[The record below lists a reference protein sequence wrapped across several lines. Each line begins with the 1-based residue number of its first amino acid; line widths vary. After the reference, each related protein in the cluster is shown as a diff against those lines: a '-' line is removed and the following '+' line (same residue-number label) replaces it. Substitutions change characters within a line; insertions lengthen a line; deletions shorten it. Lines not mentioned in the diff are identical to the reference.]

1 MAELFDANL
10 TSIAINSL
18 SKAKLFL
25 ERQSDRYR
33 WMWTVLSVHHS
44 LYAFCIT
51 CLYENCPGF
60 ALDKRG
66 KRTIGFEEALKRVQ
80 EEKYMCCKKWTFPTC
95 ALKLTKEQE
104 LHIKE
109 LHREW
114 RNYFMH
120 FRDDQLGKIMDRG
133 YLAKDLEPLI
143 YDALK
148 AVEFLAIESNI
159 VPFYRY
165 DGDLKKKTRSL
176 LSSLFSSLRG
186 AKTSEDT
193 GQ

>member
-1 MAELFDANL
+1 MAELFDTNL
-10 TSIAINSL
+10 TSIAIDSL

-120 FRDDQLGKIMDRG
+120 FRDDQLEKIIDRG

-148 AVEFLAIESNI
+148 AVESLANSNI

-165 DGDLKKKTRSL
+165 DEDNKKKETESL
-176 LSSLFSSLRG
+176 LTSIFSSLEK
-186 AKTSEDT
+186 AK
-193 GQ
+193 GH

>member
-1 MAELFDANL
+1 MTEVFDTNL
-10 TSIAINSL
+10 TTIAIDSL

-25 ERQSDRYR
+25 ERQSDKDR
-33 WMWTVLSVHHS
+33 WMWTVFSVHHS

-51 CLYENCPGF
+51 CLYENHPSF
-60 ALDKRG
+60 ALNKSG

-80 EEKYMCCKKWTFPTC
+80 EEKYMCFKKWTFSTR

-104 LHIKE
+104 LHIKR

-120 FRDDQLGKIMDRG
+120 FTDDQLEKIIDRG
-133 YLAKDLEPLI
+133 YLAADIEPLI
-143 YDALK
+143 HDALK
-148 AVEFLAIESNI
+148 AIEFLATKSNI

-165 DGDLKKKTRSL
+165 DGDRKKETKSL
-176 LSSLFSSLRG
+176 LTSIFSILRERD
-186 AKTSEDT
+186 K
-193 GQ
+193 

>member
-1 MAELFDANL
+1 MAELFDTNL

-25 ERQSDRYR
+25 EREHDKYR
-33 WMWTVLSVHHS
+33 WMWTAVVIDHS
-44 LYAFCIT
+44 LYTFCIT

-60 ALDKRG
+60 ALHKDG
-66 KRTIGFEEALKRVQ
+66 KRTIGFKRALKRVQ
-80 EEKYMCCKKWTFPTC
+80 KDEYMCCKKWTFLTC

-104 LHIKE
+104 LHIEK

-120 FRDDQLGKIMDRG
+120 FMDDQLEKIIDRG
-133 YLAKDLEPLI
+133 YLAADIEPPI
-143 YDALK
+143 HDALK
-148 AVEFLAIESNI
+148 AIQFLATKSNI

-165 DGDLKKKTRSL
+165 DGDRKKETKSL
-176 LSSLFSSLRG
+176 LTSIFSILRERD
-186 AKTSEDT
+186 K
-193 GQ
+193 